1 MQGGRWNFKRGVGWG
16 ISMTEER
23 EKERGGGG
31 KRASTHKRKKRLVPT
46 ILVEAT
52 FGLLTIST
60 FSWSVLFLINQKKR
74 FLIKEKESFKKLF

>member
-1 MQGGRWNFKRGVGWG
+1 VEFQKGGGVGDFDDRRAG
-16 ISMTEER
+16 KRER
-23 EKERGGGG
+23 G
-31 KRASTHKRKKRLVPT
+31 KRASTHKRKKRLVPS

-60 FSWSVLFLINQKKR
+60 FSWSVLFLIIQKNG